1 MFSIIHRVLL
11 EYLQNCDANQR
22 SEMIDLLAEHLV
34 HMIHTKDGAQVA
46 MTCIWNG
53 SAKVCFSF
61 FFQHK
66 YQIFKYYIQKK

>member
-53 SAKVCFSF
+53 SAKVCFKCSF
-61 FFQHK
+61 
-66 YQIFKYYIQKK
+66 YYSHDYFNIMCIKL